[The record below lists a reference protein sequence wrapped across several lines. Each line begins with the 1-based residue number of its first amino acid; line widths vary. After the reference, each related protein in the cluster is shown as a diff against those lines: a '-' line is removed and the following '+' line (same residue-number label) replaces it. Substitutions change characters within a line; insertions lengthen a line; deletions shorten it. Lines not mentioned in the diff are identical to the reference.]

1 MDVWIIKYLFSS
13 YNVDSDF
20 RTLDLLA
27 ESREQNKCLRLQVE
41 MLRQKLGDV
50 QGDIKILRTNN
61 NRSNKEQQETQ
72 YTSAIHQKEEMIEQL
87 EKLNIKVII

>member
-1 MDVWIIKYLFSS
+1 
-13 YNVDSDF
+13 
-20 RTLDLLA
+20 
-27 ESREQNKCLRLQVE
+27 

-50 QGDIKILRTNN
+50 QGDIKLLRTNN
-61 NRSNKEQQETQ
+61 NRSCKEQQETQ